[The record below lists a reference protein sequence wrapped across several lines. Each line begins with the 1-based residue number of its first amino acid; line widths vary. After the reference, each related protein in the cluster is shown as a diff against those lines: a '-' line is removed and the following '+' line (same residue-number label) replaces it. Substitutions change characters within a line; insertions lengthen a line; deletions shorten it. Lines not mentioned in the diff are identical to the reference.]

1 MQFTKLQG
9 AGNDYI
15 YVNGLTETR
24 DWAELSRRIA
34 DRHFGVGADGLIVVT
49 ASEKAPV
56 RMRMFNADGSEGEM
70 CGNGIR
76 CFAKYV
82 LERNLVPSNGGSL
95 DVETGAGV
103 VSIVPHWEGR
113 AVTGARVD
121 MGTPILCAADVPAAQ
136 AEAGASDYTA
146 LNAETVKALG
156 LAPAELLFDAPI
168 AVDGVTFVGTAVS
181 MGNPHFV
188 CFVDEP
194 VSAIPLEQLGPLMEH
209 HAAFPKRVNFHVVNL
224 MDRTHIVSR
233 TWERGSGLTLACGTG
248 ASAMVV
254 AARLHGLVDDEV
266 SVRVPGG
273 ELTITWAGHGSVMM
287 DGDAVEVFS
296 GELPD

>member
-9 AGNDYI
+9 AGNDYV

-49 ASEKAPV
+49 TSEKAPV

-95 DVETGAGV
+95 DVETAAGV
-103 VSIVPHWEGR
+103 LSIVPHWEGR

-121 MGTPILCAADVPAAQ
+121 MGAPILCATDVPAAK
-136 AEAGASDYTA
+136 AEKIVA
-146 LNAETVKALG
+146 KA
-156 LAPAELLFDAPI
+156 
-168 AVDGVTFVGTAVS
+168 
-181 MGNPHFV
+181 
-188 CFVDEP
+188 
-194 VSAIPLEQLGPLMEH
+194 
-209 HAAFPKRVNFHVVNL
+209 R
-224 MDRTHIVSR
+224 SR
-233 TWERGSGLTLACGTG
+233 TPKGAPKGSHSGTPFVLLQVRGSMCTFRFLLG
-248 ASAMVV
+248 
-254 AARLHGLVDDEV
+254 
-266 SVRVPGG
+266 
-273 ELTITWAGHGSVMM
+273 I
-287 DGDAVEVFS
+287 
-296 GELPD
+296 